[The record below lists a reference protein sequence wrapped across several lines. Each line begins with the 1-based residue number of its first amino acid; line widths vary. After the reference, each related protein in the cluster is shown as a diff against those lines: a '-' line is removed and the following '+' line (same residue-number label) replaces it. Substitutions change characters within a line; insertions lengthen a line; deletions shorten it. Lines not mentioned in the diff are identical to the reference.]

1 MRYEIQIVMSVS
13 LFVIG
18 VLSSLS
24 GLWIILAKEYHQ
36 AMKQL
41 SAQSVRISG
50 RAITQDSVAP
60 LIDSASRMVEAI
72 SQLIRTYG
80 RGGGGLSLCG
90 GGHDLRRLLLD
101 DRQSV
106 RLERWARLRTE
117 ARWNRRRK

>member
-36 AMKQL
+36 TMKQL

-60 LIDSASRMVEAI
+60 LIDSASRLVDAVN
-72 SQLIRTYG
+72 QLIRTAAGVGAFLCVVGVIICVVAFWMIG
-80 RGGGGLSLCG
+80 R
-90 GGHDLRRLLLD
+90 
-101 DRQSV
+101 V
-106 RLERWARLRTE
+106 
-117 ARWNRRRK
+117 

>member
-41 SAQSVRISG
+41 SAQSVKISG
-50 RAITQDSVAP
+50 RAVTQDSVAP

-72 SQLIRTYG
+72 SQLIRTAAGVGAFLCVAGVMICVVAFWMIG
-80 RGGGGLSLCG
+80 R
-90 GGHDLRRLLLD
+90 
-101 DRQSV
+101 V
-106 RLERWARLRTE
+106 
-117 ARWNRRRK
+117 

>member
-1 MRYEIQIVMSVS
+1 MRYEIQIVMSIS

-36 AMKQL
+36 TMKEL
-41 SAQSVRISG
+41 STQSIRING

-72 SQLIRTYG
+72 NQLIRTAAGVGAFLCVAGVVICVVSFWMIG
-80 RGGGGLSLCG
+80 R
-90 GGHDLRRLLLD
+90 
-101 DRQSV
+101 V
-106 RLERWARLRTE
+106 
-117 ARWNRRRK
+117 

>member
-36 AMKQL
+36 DMKQL

-60 LIDSASRMVEAI
+60 LIDSASRRVEAI
-72 SQLIRTYG
+72 NQPIRPAAGVGAFLGVVGVMICVVSFWMIG
-80 RGGGGLSLCG
+80 R
-90 GGHDLRRLLLD
+90 
-101 DRQSV
+101 V
-106 RLERWARLRTE
+106 
-117 ARWNRRRK
+117 

>member
-1 MRYEIQIVMSVS
+1 MRYEIQVVMSVS

-41 SAQSVRISG
+41 STQSVRISG
-50 RAITQDSVAP
+50 RAITQDAVAP

-72 SQLIRTYG
+72 NALIRTAAGVGAFLTVVGVLICVVSFWMIG
-80 RGGGGLSLCG
+80 R
-90 GGHDLRRLLLD
+90 
-101 DRQSV
+101 V
-106 RLERWARLRTE
+106 
-117 ARWNRRRK
+117 

>member
-36 AMKQL
+36 AMKTL

-50 RAITQDSVAP
+50 RALTQDTVAP
-60 LIDSASRMVEAI
+60 LIDSAARMVEAI
-72 SQLIRTYG
+72 NQLIRTAAGVGAFLCVVGVGICVVSFWMIG
-80 RGGGGLSLCG
+80 R
-90 GGHDLRRLLLD
+90 
-101 DRQSV
+101 V
-106 RLERWARLRTE
+106 
-117 ARWNRRRK
+117 